1 MPTSTRA
8 AALAMVHKLHWERL
22 RAGQRR
28 IQWVS
33 SDVIVERPE
42 DVEELTYAVEHGRI
56 AVAPERDAHRRGQP
70 ARRRGPFLTAETRRW
85 HGRPSA
91 DIRLQRTL
99 IRLAKIRSRAAASPS
114 QTSEG
119 KEMR

>member
-8 AALAMVHKLHWERL
+8 AALAMVHKLHWERV

-33 SDVIVERPE
+33 SDVIDERPE
-42 DVEELTYAVEHGRI
+42 DVDELTCPVEHGWI
-56 AVAPERDAHRRGQP
+56 AVASERDAHRRGQP
-70 ARRRGPFLTAETRRW
+70 ARRRGPFLTAEKRRW

-91 DIRLQRTL
+91 DICTTTNADKARENP
-99 IRLAKIRSRAAASPS
+99 LARGRFTI
-114 QTSEG
+114 TD
-119 KEMR
+119 